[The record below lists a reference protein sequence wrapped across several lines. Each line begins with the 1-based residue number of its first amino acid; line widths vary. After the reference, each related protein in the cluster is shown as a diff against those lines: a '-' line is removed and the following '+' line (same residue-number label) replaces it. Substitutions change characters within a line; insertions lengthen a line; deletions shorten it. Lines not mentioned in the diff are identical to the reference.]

1 MSGGDE
7 FASLLKRL
15 TEGSALS
22 ADESTRAFGAIMSGA
37 VANQDIATFLTVL
50 AKRQPTVDE
59 IVGGVQA
66 MRSAMRTIQA
76 PANAIDLCGTGGD
89 GHDTFNISTAT
100 AFVAAGC
107 GVPVAKHGNRS
118 ASSRSGTA
126 DVLEV
131 LGVKIDM
138 EPGAAETCLA
148 ETNFCFLFAPHY
160 HTAMKHVGPVRKQ
173 LGFRTIFN
181 LLGPLSNPAQVTR
194 QLIGV
199 FSAEW
204 IETLAHV
211 LKALGSEKAW
221 LVHGADG
228 LDELT
233 TTAATHVAVLDKRTV
248 SRREVTPED
257 IGVARVPLSALKG
270 GEARDN
276 AAALLRL
283 LDGERGPFR
292 DIVLLN
298 AAAALVVADKVN
310 NLKDGALMAADAI
323 DGGAAR
329 NVLSRVA
336 ALSQKEAA

>member
-1 MSGGDE
+1 MSADE
-7 FASLLKRL
+7 GFTPALKRL
-15 TEGSALS
+15 TDGSVLS
-22 ADESTRAFGAIMSGA
+22 AEESARAFGAIMAGA
-37 VANQDIATFLTVL
+37 VAHEDIAAFLTVL
-50 AKRQPTVDE
+50 ARRPPTIAE
-59 IVGGVQA
+59 IVGGVRA
-66 MRSAMRTIQA
+66 MRGAMRKIKA
-76 PANAIDLCGTGGD
+76 PDNAIDLCGTGGD
-89 GHDTFNISTAT
+89 GHNTFNISTAT
-100 AFVAAGC
+100 GFVVAAC

-138 EPGAAETCLA
+138 EPRAAEACLA
-148 ETNFCFLFAPHY
+148 ETHFCFLFAPHY
-160 HTAMKHVGPVRKQ
+160 HTAMKHVAPVRKQ

-181 LLGPLSNPAQVTR
+181 LLGPLSNPAQVKR

-199 FSAEW
+199 FSPDW

-211 LKALGSEKAW
+211 LKELGSQKAW

-233 TTAATHVAVLDKRTV
+233 TTAATHVAVLDRDAV
-248 SRREVTPED
+248 SRREVTPEE
-257 IGVARVPLSALKG
+257 IAVARVPLSALKG
-270 GEARDN
+270 GDAKEN

-283 LDGERGPFR
+283 LAGERGAFR

-310 NLKDGALMAADAI
+310 DLKAGALMAAEAI
-323 DGGAAR
+323 DTGAAGR
-329 NVLSRVA
+329 VLSRVA